1 MIRTGAELAAL
12 CEELRAAGRFALDTE
27 FLGERTYVPRLCLV
41 QIATTIS
48 SPLWIPSPSGLAP
61 LWALVA
67 DPSVQVVLHA
77 AREDLRLAYYG
88 GGRLIPRNIFDT
100 QVAAGFIGLPLY
112 PLSYARL
119 TEALMGVK
127 LGKGETRSEW
137 DRRPL
142 TPEQIQYARDDVR
155 YLLPMADR
163 LQAVLARLGREGWMR
178 EEMERFSTPGVYEP
192 DPELAYLRL
201 RGPKTGLTRR
211 PTALLR
217 AVAAWREREAAD
229 RDVPARRVLPD
240 EALTELATRPPRRLT
255 DFARLRYFP
264 AGEDVSLGPPLLDAL
279 EAGRAVPEDQLPA
292 PLIGGGD
299 EETPPERAV
308 ADLLY
313 ALGESLCLSRDLS
326 PELVICKSR
335 CAAFGAGPGRSPRC
349 SPAGAGRLSARNC
362 AVSLREKQALSF
374 MSPKTGRRYL
384 FKKFPRLLP
393 SRKKGPAIANGGAF
407 LAEWAVA

>member
-1 MIRTGAELAAL
+1 MVRTHEDLAAL
-12 CEELRAAGRFALDTE
+12 CDELRAAGRFGLDTE

-41 QIATTIS
+41 QISTETFIALVDT
-48 SPLWIPSPSGLAP
+48 LAVKNLAP

-67 DPSVQVVLHA
+67 DAAIGKVLHA

-88 GGRLIPRNIFDT
+88 GGRLIPRNVFDT
-100 QVAAGFIGLPLY
+100 QVAAGFVGLPLY

-119 TEALMGVK
+119 TDALVGVK

-142 TPEQIQYARDDVR
+142 TPEQVQYARDDVR

-163 LQAVLARLGREGWMR
+163 LQDVLRRLGRDAWMR
-178 EEMERFSTPGVYEP
+178 EEMERFSVPSVYEP
-192 DPELAYLRL
+192 DPDLAYLRL

-229 RDVPARRVLPD
+229 RDVPARRILPD

-255 DFARLRYFP
+255 DFARLRSFP
-264 AGEDVSLGPPLLDAL
+264 AGEEVSLGPPLMEALD
-279 EAGRAVPEDQLPA
+279 AGRAVPDDQLPP
-292 PLIGGGD
+292 PLVGGSD
-299 EETPPERAV
+299 DETPADRAA

-326 PELVICKSR
+326 PELVLSKADALLLARGRAESPLL
-335 CAAFGAGPGRSPRC
+335 FGWRRSALGDELRRIA
-349 SPAGAGRLSARNC
+349 SGEAC
-362 AVSLREKQALSF
+362 AVVHVTKD
-374 MSPKTGRRYL
+374 
-384 FKKFPRLLP
+384 
-393 SRKKGPAIANGGAF
+393 GPQVTLQEA
-407 LAEWAVA
+407 